1 MLVDY
6 TNIVAFND
14 AGFAWRTDR
23 LSWDGVTIEM
33 ITENEIHGRGWT
45 SLLTSSQENTPVG
58 RRQGRTESRDYRGP
72 GLELVRSTTFLETL
86 PIALGSDVV
95 RARL

>member
-33 ITENEIHGRGWT
+33 ITENEIHGRGWSAPEHDWVDFT
-45 SLLTSSQENTPVG
+45 VNLVTGEHTG
-58 RRQGRTESRDYRGP
+58 GAAP
-72 GLELVRSTTFLETL
+72 GE
-86 PIALGSDVV
+86 D
-95 RARL
+95 